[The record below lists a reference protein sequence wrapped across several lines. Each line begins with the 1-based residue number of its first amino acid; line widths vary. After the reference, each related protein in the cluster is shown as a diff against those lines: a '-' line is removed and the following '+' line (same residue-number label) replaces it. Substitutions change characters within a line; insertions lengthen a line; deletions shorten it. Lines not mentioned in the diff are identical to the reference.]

1 MDAPAVGPSGA
12 DGLRAW
18 IAPARTA
25 LVIVDMQADFASPD
39 GAMGR
44 AGVDLGAVPAALAA
58 AQRLADAARTA
69 GAPVVF
75 VALATSREDDSAA
88 WAERFRRRGDDPGAS
103 LALCRVGTPGAAF
116 VGPVPLAGEPVV
128 LKLRYSG
135 FFRTELDAQLQRL
148 GVDTLVIAGLTTDC
162 CVDCTARDAFHL
174 DYHVFVARDACA
186 AYDADLHAATLKSLA
201 QNCAILVASDDVRGA
216 WSAHGESLPLVG
228 RADREAV
235 RWGSSMPNVGRH

>member
-1 MDAPAVGPSGA
+1 MNAPAARPSGA

-44 AGVDLGAVPAALAA
+44 AGADLGAVPAALVA

-75 VALATSREDDSAA
+75 VALTTSPQDDSAA
-88 WAERFRRRGDDPGAS
+88 WAERFRRQGADPATS
-103 LALCRVGTPGAAF
+103 LALCRSGTRGAAL
-116 VGPVPLAGEPVV
+116 VGPIPLAGEPVV
-128 LKLRYSG
+128 GKLRYSG
-135 FFRTELDAQLQRL
+135 FFRTDLDALLQRL

-174 DYHVFVARDACA
+174 DYQVFVPRDACA

-201 QNCAILVASDDVRGA
+201 QNFAILVTSDDVVAA
-216 WSAHGESLPLVG
+216 WAT
-228 RADREAV
+228 A
-235 RWGSSMPNVGRH
+235 